1 MSNNETQTERVFT
14 EAEMSVIKAAY
25 ERLKP
30 LMDTDFG
37 EPLKQAQSDIKQTAS
52 ATDTAIGV
60 IDERIKYHNSVIGR
74 LQADVINAQKGSDEQ
89 FGAFKAETE
98 AINARIDEIE
108 KQGGGTRV
116 IEITDPK
123 GKKTKVEGA
132 HACFSQVLFWVT
144 QGVNVMLIGP
154 AGTGKTYLAEQVA
167 KALDRRFSIIS
178 INEQLFPATLFG
190 QRFMNGDW
198 KRTSFWEA
206 YTGMADCELL
216 GGHNTKHEKSTVVCL
231 DELDRILP
239 NTGCALNAALSGNV
253 ASFYD
258 TPWDKD
264 PGVSFIATA
273 NTHGDGL
280 SNKYTGANNLDKS
293 LLNRFVM
300 VYVDYD
306 PQLEAE
312 IYGDTW
318 WLRYCQAIRK
328 VCVTNNVQVDIS
340 MRQVA
345 QGLAGLDEKFPGNV
359 EDVQQQVVW
368 ERFQPA
374 SVAKRVEALMTQ
386 EHGANWNNP
395 DYWKEKI
402 QAEADAKEY
411 KKKNRGKKA
420 GTPSV
425 ADDPATEVTGYE
437 DQADERDILDQLLAT
452 AGGK

>member
-30 LMDTDFG
+30 LLDTDFG

-60 IDERIKYHNSVIGR
+60 IDERIKYHNSVIGK

-123 GKKTKVEGA
+123 GKKSKVEGA

-154 AGTGKTYLAEQVA
+154 AGTGKTFLAEQVA
-167 KALDRRFSIIS
+167 QALDRRFALIS
-178 INEQLFPATLFG
+178 VNEQLFPSSLFG
-190 QRFMNGDW
+190 QRFMDGNW

-206 YTGMADCELL
+206 YTGMSNCELL
-216 GGHNTKHEKSTVVCL
+216 GGHDSKHDKPTVVCL

-239 NTGCALNAALSGNV
+239 NTGCSLNAALSGDT
-253 ASFYD
+253 ATFYD
-258 TPWDKD
+258 VPWKKD
-264 PGVSFIATA
+264 PNVSFIATA

-306 PQLEAE
+306 EGLERE
-312 IYGDTW
+312 IYGDCW

-345 QGLAGLDEKFPGNV
+345 QGLAGLDEKFPGTV
-359 EDVQQQVVW
+359 KQVKQQVVW
-368 ERFQPA
+368 ERFQPV
-374 SVAKRVEALMTQ
+374 SIAKRVESLMVQ
-386 EHGANWNNP
+386 EHGSRWDDP
-395 DYWKEKI
+395 EFWKEKI
-402 QAEADAKEY
+402 QAEIDAKDY
-411 KKKNRGKKA
+411 KRKNRKKKA
-420 GTPSV
+420 GEPDSP
-425 ADDPATEVTGYE
+425 DDPAIDEDVTPK
-437 DQADERDILDQLLAT
+437 DERDILDELLAT